1 MRPPLPER
9 TVIRVIRFTRRI
21 ARQCHPNRPGFLD
34 WMVCDAIANGSRQAT
49 GRPGA
54 HGGLVMRFEK
64 AFPFPGGAAVTLRVL
79 GELTPGG
86 CLALHVLDAARTH
99 KKMSNTQEYFNRTGH
114 K

>member
-1 MRPPLPER
+1 
-9 TVIRVIRFTRRI
+9 
-21 ARQCHPNRPGFLD
+21 
-34 WMVCDAIANGSRQAT
+34 
-49 GRPGA
+49 
-54 HGGLVMRFEK
+54 MRFEK